1 MSEYDLVVRAG
12 TVADGSGSDLFRA
25 DVAVIGGRIAEVG
38 DVRGSGAREID
49 ADGALVT
56 PGFVDIHTHYD
67 GQAVW
72 DSRMQPSSWHGVTTA
87 VMGNCGVGFAP
98 VAPGHRELLIE
109 LMEGV
114 EDIPGTALHEGLG
127 WEWESFGEYL
137 GMLER
142 RPRDID
148 IAAQVPHA
156 ALRFAAM
163 GERAA
168 AFEAATD
175 AEIGEMAR
183 LAKEAIQA
191 GALGFTT
198 SRTVNHKSKSGTL
211 TPVYGVHRREL
222 TAIAAAVGET
232 NTGVLQLITDF
243 DDLDE
248 DFALMRQMVAV
259 SGRPLTVSLVQFN
272 GRPRLYREVLARIA
286 QANAEGHPIK
296 AQVAARSMGIM
307 LGLQCMLHPFITNP
321 VWRSLSHLSV
331 AEQAA
336 RMADPGTRAAILAA
350 QTAEKLR
357 NVPGG
362 LRTDLYGAM
371 YELSEVPD
379 YEPRP
384 GDSIAARSERA
395 GRTPEDFVYDI
406 LIGDDGRGLIFQPF
420 TNYADGNL
428 DAVREMLTHEFTIPG
443 LSDGGAHVASIC
455 DGSFPTTLVQLWT
468 RDRDRDR
475 LSLPFV
481 VRRQCRETALAVGLR
496 DRGLL
501 KADYKADL
509 NVIDLDNLRLH
520 CPVISYDLPAGGR
533 RFLQRAEG
541 YRHTIVSGVET
552 YADGQQTGE
561 LPGRLVR
568 GTQEPLRRLFF
579 PPQHGKRGT

>member
-1 MSEYDLVVRAG
+1 MAEFDLVVRGGMVVDG
-12 TVADGSGSDLFRA
+12 TGGDSFRA
-25 DVAVIGGRIAEVG
+25 DVAVRDGVIAEVG
-38 DVRGSGAREID
+38 RVGGRGAREIG
-49 ADGALVT
+49 ADGALVA
-56 PGFVDIHTHYD
+56 PGFVDVHTHYD

-98 VAPGHRELLIE
+98 VAPEHRQMLIE

-114 EDIPGTALHEGLG
+114 EDIPGTALHEGLR

-137 GMLER
+137 AALER
-142 RPRDID
+142 RQRDVD

-175 AEIGEMAR
+175 AEIEEMAR
-183 LAKEAIQA
+183 LAQDAVRA

-198 SRTVNHKSKSGTL
+198 SRTINHKSKSGTL
-211 TPVYGVHRREL
+211 TPIYGVQRHEL

-259 SGRPLTVSLVQFN
+259 SGRALTVSLVQFG
-272 GRPRLYREVLARIA
+272 GRPRQYHEVLARIA

-307 LGLQCMLHPFITNP
+307 LGLQCTLHPFVTNP
-321 VWRSLSHLSV
+321 VWKSLSQLPV
-331 AEQAA
+331 AGQAA
-336 RMADPGTRAAILAA
+336 RMAAPETRAAILAA
-350 QTAEKLR
+350 QTGEKLA

-362 LRTDLYGAM
+362 LRTDRYEIM
-371 YELSEVPD
+371 YEFSDVPD

-384 GDSIAARSERA
+384 GDSIAARAGRA
-395 GRTPEDFVYDI
+395 GRTPEDLAYDI
-406 LIGDDGRGLIFQPF
+406 LIRDDGRRLIFQPF

-428 DAVREMLTHEFTIPG
+428 DAVHEMLAHEFTIPG

-481 VRRQCRETALAVGLR
+481 VRRQCRKTALAVGLR

-501 KADYKADL
+501 KPGYKADL

-520 CPVISYDLPAGGR
+520 SPEISHDLPAGGR

-541 YRHTIVSGVET
+541 YRHTVVSGVET
-552 YADGQQTGE
+552 YADGQSTGE

-568 GTQEPLRRLFF
+568 GA
-579 PPQHGKRGT
+579 QHAPGGTKGPG